1 MKVCLA
7 ENIRMLRKE
16 RGLTQEQLA
25 EAMGITVGTVSKWE
39 TGSCVPDVSL
49 MMELAEFFE
58 TSVDV
63 LLGYERQS
71 MALEDRLER
80 LKSLRMSKHYD
91 EAFREGEQALQKYPN
106 SFRVVYE
113 CAQLY
118 QVAGIELGDGQMLRR
133 CRELFRR
140 SLGLLDQNR
149 DPEIGEISIRNDI
162 AAAYLSQ
169 GEREKGIALLK
180 ENNTAGINNAA
191 IGNELAMDEATSE
204 EALTYLSK
212 ALLDAGSQ
220 VVRFAI
226 GYSNACLRLG
236 RAGDALAFTQ
246 LLLQFQE
253 GLKKP
258 GKTSYLDKVSV
269 MLLTLCAF
277 SSMDMGDAA
286 QAEEYL
292 KQARDQ
298 AARFDA
304 APNCTMEHVRFIIP
318 SQNAA
323 YDDFG
328 ATAADG
334 IRRLLEENREEYPGL
349 LEQWE
354 KLCREGN

>member
-7 ENIRMLRKE
+7 ENIRMMRKE

-71 MALEDRLER
+71 TALEDRLER
-80 LKSLRMSKHYD
+80 LKTLRRSKHYD
-91 EAFREGEQALQKYPN
+91 EALQEGEQALQKYPN

-113 CAQLY
+113 CAQLC
-118 QVAGIELGDGQMLRR
+118 QLAGLERRDKEVLRR
-133 CRELFRR
+133 CRTLYRR
-140 SLGLLDQNR
+140 SLELLDQNK
-149 DPEIGEISIRNDI
+149 DPKIGAVSIRNDI

-180 ENNTAGINNAA
+180 ENNTAGINNAE
-191 IGNELAMDEATSE
+191 IGTQLAMDEATSE
-204 EALTYLSK
+204 EALTYLSR

-220 VVRFAI
+220 LLRFTI
-226 GYSNACLRLG
+226 GYNNACLHLDRPG
-236 RAGDALAFTQ
+236 EALAFTR

-253 GLKKP
+253 GLKQP

-277 SSMDMGDAA
+277 SSLAMGQSG
-286 QAEEYL
+286 QAEDYL
-292 KQARDQ
+292 RQARDQ

-304 APNCTMEHVRFIIP
+304 APDCTLENMRFIAAP
-318 SQNAA
+318 QSAA

-334 IRRLLEENREEYPGL
+334 IRQLLEENRADYPTL

-354 KLCREGN
+354 KMSRGEK

>member
-1 MKVCLA
+1 
-7 ENIRMLRKE
+7 
-16 RGLTQEQLA
+16 
-25 EAMGITVGTVSKWE
+25 
-39 TGSCVPDVSL
+39 

-63 LLGYERQS
+63 LLGYDRQS
-71 MALEDRLER
+71 ATLEEKLER
-80 LKSLRMSKHYD
+80 LKTLRRSKHYD

-106 SFRVVYE
+106 SFQVVYE

-118 QVAGIELGDGQMLRR
+118 QVAGIELGDSQMFQR

-180 ENNTAGINNAA
+180 ENNAVGINNAE
-191 IGNELAMDEATSE
+191 IGTQLAMNEATSE

-220 VVRFAI
+220 LLRFAI
-226 GYSNACLRLG
+226 GYNNACLHLG

-246 LLLQFQE
+246 LLLRFQE

-277 SSMDMGDAA
+277 SSMDMGNEG

-292 KQARDQ
+292 RQARDQ

-304 APNCTMEHVRFIIP
+304 APDCTLENMRFTVP
-318 SQNAA
+318 SQSAA

-334 IRRLLEENREEYPGL
+334 IRQLLEENREEYPGL

-354 KLCREGN
+354 TLCREEK